1 MALGF
6 ALLLTAG
13 IMNGSFAVPM
23 KRMKGWQWE
32 HCWLMWSIAG
42 LVIVPL
48 AAVLQTVSR
57 PWEVYGEAP
66 AGALA
71 LIILF
76 GFLWGISAILFGLG
90 VARVGVAIGFALI
103 LGISSAL
110 GSIIPLLSKNPGALL
125 ETAGQLTLSG
135 VALQVCGVAFCGVAN
150 HLRDRDHMGGHKA
163 ARLWSGLLI
172 CLLSGLG
179 APLVNL
185 GLVFGSE
192 VSAAAERL
200 GTPPAN
206 AVNAIWPLLFGG
218 AFLMNAGYCIYLIH
232 RGRGWGAFHLAVAP
246 QNFLLGASMGV
257 LWMGSNLSYAY
268 GSGRLG
274 PLGLAFGWPMMM
286 GCVVLTAN
294 AWGVASG
301 EWKGAGR
308 TARLWMAAGVL
319 ALLAGVSL
327 IGLAAAAT

>member
-1 MALGF
+1 MTLGF
-6 ALLLTAG
+6 LLLLTAG
-13 IMNGSFAVPM
+13 IMNGSFAAPM

-32 HCWLMWSIAG
+32 HCWLMWAIAG
-42 LVIVPL
+42 LVVVPL
-48 AAVLQTVSR
+48 AAVLFTVAR
-57 PWEVYGEAP
+57 PFAVYAEAP
-66 AGALA
+66 GRALA

-90 VARVGVAIGFALI
+90 VARLGVAIGFAII

-110 GSIIPLLSKNPGALL
+110 GSIIPLFSKNPGALL

-150 HLRDRDHMGGHKA
+150 HLRERDRSGGRKA
-163 ARLWSGLLI
+163 AQLWSGLLI

-185 GLVFGSE
+185 GLVFGSD
-192 VSAAAERL
+192 VTAAAARL
-200 GTPPAN
+200 GTPSPD

-218 AFLMNAGYCIYLIH
+218 AFLTNAGYCAYLIN
-232 RGRGWGAFHLAVAP
+232 RNGAWKAFRMPAAP
-246 QNFLLGASMGV
+246 RNVLLGASMGL
-257 LWMGSNLSYAY
+257 LWMGSNLAYAY

-294 AWGVASG
+294 AWGLASG
-301 EWKGAGR
+301 EWRGAGR

-319 ALLAGVSL
+319 ALLGGVSL
-327 IGLAAAAT
+327 IGIAAAA

>member
-1 MALGF
+1 
-6 ALLLTAG
+6 
-13 IMNGSFAVPM
+13 
-23 KRMKGWQWE
+23 
-32 HCWLMWSIAG
+32 MWSIAG

-48 AAVLQTVSR
+48 AAVLLTVSS
-57 PWEVYGEAP
+57 PLEVYAQAP
-66 AGALA
+66 GSALA

-76 GFLWGISAILFGLG
+76 GFLWGVSAILFGLG
-90 VARVGVAIGFALI
+90 VSRVGVAIGFAII

-110 GSIIPLLSKNPGALL
+110 GSIIPLFSRNPEALL
-125 ETAGQLTLSG
+125 DPAGKLTLAG

-150 HLRDRDHMGGHKA
+150 HMRERGRTGERKA

-200 GTPPAN
+200 GASHVN
-206 AVNAIWPLLFGG
+206 AVNAVWPLLFGG
-218 AFLMNAGYCIYLIH
+218 AFLTNAGYCLCLIH
-232 RGRGWGAFHLAVAP
+232 RRREWVAFRLSETPRNLA
-246 QNFLLGASMGV
+246 LGASMGI
-257 LWMGSNLSYAY
+257 LWMGSNLAYAY

-274 PLGLAFGWPMMM
+274 PLGLAYGWPIMM

-301 EWKGAGR
+301 EWRGASR
-308 TARLWMAAGVL
+308 RARLWMGVGVL

-327 IGLAAAAT
+327 IGAAAAG